1 MADYKPF
8 SLSGGD
14 ANNGDT
20 DAQINGDDGASS
32 ATFLGGSDGGS
43 SGSGER
49 DANGERFDASIHI
62 SPDKRNA
69 DGSFRKKRG
78 RKSGNATASTR
89 SRSKASNQASVE
101 GLTRMLAIIHMG
113 IASATKTP
121 ELKLEDEEAEAL
133 AKSTAVVLE
142 EFDIRPDPKIEAII
156 GLVTT
161 AGMIY
166 GPRVYLIAE
175 RKKQEKRDKDN

>member
-8 SLSGGD
+8 SLSSGD
-14 ANNGDT
+14 ADSNGT
-20 DAQINGDDGASS
+20 DANSTDDIGTG
-32 ATFLGGSDGGS
+32 ATFLGGSIGGS
-43 SGSGER
+43 GGDGSR
-49 DANGERFDASIHI
+49 DANGDEFDPAIHVD
-62 SPDKRNA
+62 PDKRNA

-78 RKSGNATASTR
+78 RKATNSAAPR

-113 IASATKTP
+113 IASATRTP

-142 EFDIRPDPKIEAII
+142 EFDIRPDPKIEAVI

-166 GPRVYLIAE
+166 GPRMYLIAE
-175 RKKQEKRDKDN
+175 RKKREKLNKDD

>member
-1 MADYKPF
+1 MADYQPF
-8 SLSGGD
+8 SLDSGNASGEGGNANELGSD
-14 ANNGDT
+14 AN
-20 DAQINGDDGASS
+20 
-32 ATFLGGSDGGS
+32 FLGGNDTGGS
-43 SGSGER
+43 SGDGER
-49 DANGERFDASIHI
+49 DANGDRFDASIHV
-62 SPDKRNA
+62 SPDKRNG
-69 DGSFRKKRG
+69 DGSFRRKRG
-78 RKSGNATASTR
+78 RKAGNSTAPR

-166 GPRVYLIAE
+166 GPRAYLIAE
-175 RKKQEKRDKDN
+175 RKKMERRNRED

>member
-8 SLSGGD
+8 SLTGGNADGENRD
-14 ANNGDT
+14 ANDHGN
-20 DAQINGDDGASS
+20 DGAAS
-32 ATFLGGSDGGS
+32 ATFLGGSDGD
-43 SGSGER
+43 SGGNGER
-49 DANGERFDASIHI
+49 DANGDRFDPAIHV

-69 DGSFRKKRG
+69 DGSYRKKRG
-78 RKSGNATASTR
+78 RKANNFTASR
-89 SRSKASNQASVE
+89 SRSKASNQASIE
-101 GLTRMLAIIHMG
+101 GLTRMLAIVHIG
-113 IASATKTP
+113 LASATKTP

-166 GPRVYLIAE
+166 GPRVYLITE
-175 RKKQEKRDKDN
+175 RKKRERNNREE

>member
-1 MADYKPF
+1 MGDYQPF
-8 SLSGGD
+8 SLTGGNTD
-14 ANNGDT
+14 GGNT
-20 DAQINGDDGASS
+20 DAENNGDDGASS
-32 ATFLGGSDGGS
+32 ATFLGGGDGGS

-49 DANGERFDASIHI
+49 DANGERFDASIHV

-69 DGSFRKKRG
+69 DGSFRRKRG
-78 RKSGNATASTR
+78 RKSGSATASTR
-89 SRSKASNQASVE
+89 SRSKANNQASIE
-101 GLTRMLAIIHMG
+101 GLTRMLAIVHMG
-113 IASATKTP
+113 LASATRTP
-121 ELKLEDEEAEAL
+121 ELKIEDEEAEAL

-142 EFDIRPDPKIEAII
+142 EFDIRPDPKIEAVI

-175 RKKQEKRDKDN
+175 RKKMERRNREE

>member
-1 MADYKPF
+1 
-8 SLSGGD
+8 
-14 ANNGDT
+14 
-20 DAQINGDDGASS
+20 
-32 ATFLGGSDGGS
+32 
-43 SGSGER
+43 
-49 DANGERFDASIHI
+49 
-62 SPDKRNA
+62 
-69 DGSFRKKRG
+69 
-78 RKSGNATASTR
+78 
-89 SRSKASNQASVE
+89 
-101 GLTRMLAIIHMG
+101 MLAIVHMG
-113 IASATKTP
+113 LASATKTP

>member
-1 MADYKPF
+1 MGNYQPF
-8 SLSGGD
+8 SLTGGD
-14 ANNGDT
+14 TNGAGA
-20 DAQINGDDGASS
+20 DAIDDGDIGASN
-32 ATFLGGSDGGS
+32 ATFLGGSDGGI
-43 SGSGER
+43 SGDNER
-49 DANGERFDASIHI
+49 DANGDRFDANVHI

-78 RKSGNATASTR
+78 RKSGSATASPR

-113 IASATKTP
+113 LASATRTP

-142 EFDIRPDPKIEAII
+142 EFDIRPDPKIEAVI

-166 GPRVYLIAE
+166 GPRVYLITE
-175 RKKQEKRDKDN
+175 RKKMERRNRED

>member
-1 MADYKPF
+1 MGEYQPF
-8 SLSGGD
+8 SLATGNDPSETGS
-14 ANNGDT
+14 T
-20 DAQINGDDGASS
+20 DNAIDIGSGAS
-32 ATFLGGSDGGS
+32 FLGGSDGGN
-43 SGSGER
+43 SGDGER
-49 DANGERFDASIHI
+49 DANGDRFDATIHV

-69 DGSFRKKRG
+69 DGSFRRKRG
-78 RKSGNATASTR
+78 RKAGNSTAPR
-89 SRSKASNQASVE
+89 SRSKASNQASIE
-101 GLTRMLAIIHMG
+101 GLTRMLAIVHIG
-113 IASATKTP
+113 LASATKTP

-166 GPRVYLIAE
+166 GPRVYLITE
-175 RKKQEKRDKDN
+175 RKRRERNNRDE